1 MKSLRKVAAVAAAS
15 TLMFSVAL
23 AADVTT
29 ETQPQAEA
37 TITDTTTSTD
47 FQIISQEVPAENSAT
62 TTTALDSTIT
72 APAVTKPAT
81 PVVATSEQMGV
92 AEMPSVLPGDFLYP
106 FKKFSEWVGLLFT
119 FDPITKADK
128 QISFLSERL
137 LEAKL
142 LADSDAT
149 DTEDLQA
156 ALDEYQDDAATLS
169 DDLAEIDAGEN
180 DSDESDVIDADDA
193 EENSEATADTAG
205 SEVADSEDTTEADS
219 DLAALETKIAETELA
234 RQSLFEDLKLD
245 EELDAEFAAQLAEI
259 QAESFTQAQDS
270 LTELSGNA
278 EAGKTFLNAF
288 EGFDGDW
295 QAANAD
301 FLAEIAT
308 FNTEIETEV
317 KALQQQILEETTGM
331 TQNILDEVNA
341 EVDGTIKETDQLRED
356 ILKEV
361 NADLEDTMKQTKA
374 TIDEASHAGDA
385 AVKEAMESVKNIKIT
400 SPLNSTTQVD
410 VEAEATSASN

>member
-47 FQIISQEVPAENSAT
+47 SQIISREVPAEVSAT
-62 TTTALDSTIT
+62 ATTAVDSTIA
-72 APAVTKPAT
+72 APVVTKPAT
-81 PVVATSEQMGV
+81 PVAATSEEMGV

-106 FKKFSEWVGLLFT
+106 FKKFSEWAELLFT
-119 FDPITKADK
+119 FDPIAKADK

-142 LADSDAT
+142 LADSDEVDA
-149 DTEDLQA
+149 DDLQA
-156 ALDEYQDDAATLS
+156 ALDGYQDEAATLS

-180 DSDESDVIDADDA
+180 DSDESDVVDAD
-193 EENSEATADTAG
+193 ENSEAI
-205 SEVADSEDTTEADS
+205 DSEDTTENDS
-219 DLAALETKIAETELA
+219 DLAALETKLAETELA

-245 EELDAEFAAQLAEI
+245 EELDAEFAVQLAEI
-259 QAESFTQAQDS
+259 QSESFTQAQDS

-410 VEAEATSASN
+410 VEAEATPASN